1 METRPSAFNPVGL
14 QTVPQRSFNLLDHWK
29 LIRGGI
35 WTILAVFTIV
45 VGLVALWT
53 YTRTP
58 VYKAVATVEVRS
70 ETRRV
75 MPGQDIS
82 GMGASG
88 PGWGAEERFYNTQ
101 IEILKSRDLAERV
114 VTRMGLA
121 SDPMFALVKD
131 PGAIVSQMIRAVP
144 RTDTGIVE
152 ISMTGT
158 NPKRIT
164 EIVNVVADEYV
175 RRNID
180 RAKQSLTDLLTEMD
194 EQVSKLSASTQAAE
208 AEKFREGEESNILV
222 TEGQSDVL
230 GKQLA
235 QYMEQHT
242 RTRIEVGGLQA
253 ITKSVEEVKAAGA
266 DLLTIKDIADQQ
278 PVQALVNQR
287 SELEKEIEG
296 LRVKY
301 LPSHPEIQKRGSEL
315 EAVKEKL
322 ADQVN
327 RIVEGYRAELSVK
340 RALERELSTQIEAT
354 RNQLFEMGKRST
366 AYSIA
371 SRDAATKAKVYEAI
385 QGKLNE
391 IAVTSG
397 LLSNN
402 LNVLDYATTPTR
414 PIRPRKMIN
423 LFLGALF
430 GLLAGV
436 SVVFVI
442 DQLNNTVKSME
453 DVEQGLQLPV
463 LSIIPRYRETT
474 GHAVKEAFQT
484 LKTNVLFS
492 SDGRKRN
499 LLLLTSAGPRE
510 GKSSTLINLART
522 IASAGE
528 RVVVV
533 DCDLRRP
540 TVHVHLDLERDNG
553 LTNYLAGSPGDSIE
567 RYIKPTK
574 IANLYALTC
583 GPIPPNPPELFS
595 GDRFKETL
603 QALRGRFDWVLIDS
617 PPVISLTDSVMLASM
632 ADMVAFVIK
641 HNESERDMI
650 RRCLQNIRNVNP
662 HVIGAILNNV
672 DIEKA
677 YSKDY
682 YYAGYYYYAAEGEKD
697 KKKRG
702 RSREVADEVAA
713 GGARSS

>member
-1 METRPSAFNPVGL
+1 MENRPAIINPSGS
-14 QTVPQRSFNLLDHWK
+14 PQKSINLLDYWK

-45 VGLVALWT
+45 VGLVGLWT
-53 YTRTP
+53 YTQTP
-58 VYKAVATVEVRS
+58 IYKAVATVEVRT
-70 ETRRV
+70 EARRIL
-75 MPGQDIS
+75 PGQDPS
-82 GMGASG
+82 GMGATG
-88 PGWGAEERFYNTQ
+88 FGWGAEERYYNTQ
-101 IEILKSRDLAERV
+101 IEVLKSRDLAERV
-114 VTRMGLA
+114 VSRMNLT
-121 SDPMFALVKD
+121 SDPMFAGMKD
-131 PGAIVSQMIRAVP
+131 PAGVLAKMIGAMP

-152 ISMTGT
+152 ISLTGT
-158 NPKRIT
+158 DAKRIT
-164 EIVNVVADEYV
+164 EMVNTVADEYV

-180 RAKQSLTDLLTEMD
+180 RAKKNLTDLLTEMD
-194 EQVSKLSASTQAAE
+194 DQVSKLSASTQAAE
-208 AEKFREGEESNILV
+208 ALKFKEGEESNILV

-242 RTRIEVGGLQA
+242 KTRIEVGGLQA
-253 ITKSVEEVKAAGA
+253 IMQSVDEVKANGG

-278 PVQALVNQR
+278 AVQTLVNQR
-287 SELEKEIEG
+287 SDLEKEIEG

-301 LPSHPEIQKRGSEL
+301 LPSHPEFQKKTSEL
-315 EAVKEKL
+315 ESVKAKL
-322 ADQVN
+322 ADQVQ
-327 RIVEGYRAELSVK
+327 RIVDGYRAELTVK
-340 RALERELSTQIEAT
+340 ASLEKELSSQIEST
-354 RNQLFEMGKRST
+354 RSQLFEMGKRST
-366 AYSIA
+366 AYGIA
-371 SRDAATKAKVYEAI
+371 SRDATTKAKVYDAI

-402 LNVLDYATTPTR
+402 LSILDRATVPTR

-423 LFLGALF
+423 LFLGAIC

-436 SVVFVI
+436 GVVVML
-442 DQLNNTVKSME
+442 DHLNNTVKSME
-453 DVEQGLQLPV
+453 DVEQGMQLPV

-474 GHAVKEAFQT
+474 GHAVREAFQT

-492 SDGRKRN
+492 SDGRKRSV
-499 LLLLTSAGPRE
+499 LLLTSAGPRE

-528 RVVVV
+528 RVVIM

-540 TVHVHLDLERDNG
+540 TVHVHLELERDHG
-553 LTNYLAGSPGDSIE
+553 LTNYLTGAPGEDLGQ
-567 RYIKPTK
+567 YLKPTK
-574 IANLYALTC
+574 TPNLFALTC

-595 GDRFKETL
+595 GEKFQETL
-603 QALRGRFDWVLIDS
+603 QELKSRFDWVLIDS

-632 ADMVAFVIK
+632 SDMVAFVIK
-641 HNESERDMI
+641 HNESEKDMI
-650 RRCLQNIRNVNP
+650 RRCLQNIRNVNS

-682 YYAGYYYYAAEGEKD
+682 YYAGYYYYSGEGEKV
-697 KKKRG
+697 KKKKG
-702 RSREVADEVAA
+702 QSREVADEVAA
-713 GGARSS
+713 GGARSA